1 MRRVSPAVAGLGL
14 AVVSLLGL
22 GACDWVTYHGN
33 DTRSGTLAGSA
44 HVRSASTAWQ
54 STLDGAVYGSPVVAS
69 GSVFVATEHD
79 TVFALDPASGRQRWR
94 RSVGTAVPRS
104 VLPCGNIDPLGITGT
119 PAFDPATNRLF
130 VVAETTES
138 GRVRHR
144 LLGLDAATG
153 GVVLSR
159 LVPPPVGDETAHQ
172 QRGALL
178 VAGGRVYVPYG
189 GLAGDC
195 GAYVG
200 SVVSASTTD
209 AAAPLASF
217 AVPTTREG
225 GIWTPP
231 GPSRLPNGHLL
242 VAVGNSEHT
251 QTAQGYDGGDSVTE
265 LTSDLRYVRDF
276 HPSSWAQDNAVDADL
291 GSMGPALVGNS
302 VVQAGKSGTVYVVDA
317 ATLGRGWT
325 RTMPGV
331 SCKAFGGSAVSG
343 SRVYLPCTTGTLAV
357 DVDSNGIPTR
367 RWSVAGPGSPVVYGA
382 TLVVPDA
389 GAGLL
394 RTYDASTGGRGP
406 TYQIPL
412 GSLTRFA
419 TPALDLNRVYI
430 GTTRGVVAVS
440 LVS

>member
-1 MRRVSPAVAGLGL
+1 M
-14 AVVSLLGL
+14 
-22 GACDWVTYHGN
+22 
-33 DTRSGTLAGSA
+33 
-44 HVRSASTAWQ
+44 
-54 STLDGAVYGSPVVAS
+54 
-69 GSVFVATEHD
+69 
-79 TVFALDPASGRQRWR
+79 
-94 RSVGTAVPRS
+94 
-104 VLPCGNIDPLGITGT
+104 
-119 PAFDPATNRLF
+119 
-130 VVAETTES
+130 
-138 GRVRHR
+138 
-144 LLGLDAATG
+144 
-153 GVVLSR
+153 
-159 LVPPPVGDETAHQ
+159 
-172 QRGALL
+172 
-178 VAGGRVYVPYG
+178 
-189 GLAGDC
+189 
-195 GAYVG
+195 
-200 SVVSASTTD
+200 VSASTTD

-217 AVPTTREG
+217 HVPTTREG

-231 GPSRLPNGHLL
+231 GPTRLPNGDLL

-251 QTAQGYDGGDSVTE
+251 RTAQGYDGGDSVTE
-265 LTSDLRYVRDF
+265 LTPGLTLVRDF

-317 ATLGRGWT
+317 ATLGRRWT

-357 DVDSNGIPTR
+357 DVDGNGIPTR

-382 TLVVPDA
+382 TLVVPDP
-389 GAGLL
+389 GAGRL
-394 RTYDASTGGRGP
+394 RTYDASTGGQGP

-419 TPALDLNRVYI
+419 TPALDLNRAYI